1 MDHIID
7 ELREQL
13 AEVNTYLEF
22 DKIKAKYLGK
32 TGVLSNLMVQI
43 GKIPSAERK
52 DFGQKV
58 NNIKQEVQYLLE
70 VHSLKIEEAELN
82 DKIQNQK
89 CDLTLPGRNSSIGKI
104 HPISKVISELVDIF
118 AKLGF
123 NLVQGTSIETEWYNF
138 TALNIPA
145 NHPARDMHDT
155 FYLPKGFLLRTHTSP
170 MQIRFMEKNKPPFRF
185 ISFGRTYRSDSDA
198 THTPMFHQIE
208 AIAVDKKINMP
219 NLIWTLN
226 QVLHQFFDDQDIKVR
241 MRPSFFPFTKLSAE
255 VDIYLPSKGRW
266 LEVLGSGLIHPK
278 VLQNVSIDPEEY
290 SGFAFGMGIERLA
303 MLKYGINDLRQFFTG
318 DLNWLKHFGFN

>member
-1 MDHIID
+1 MERIIEEVKKQLDKVDDYLGLD
-7 ELREQL
+7 E
-13 AEVNTYLEF
+13 VKT
-22 DKIKAKYLGK
+22 KYLGK
-32 TGVLSNLMVQI
+32 NGILADLMAQI
-43 GKIPSAERK
+43 GKMPPAERK
-52 DFGQKV
+52 NFGQKV
-58 NNIKQEVQYLLE
+58 NSVKQELQSLLDGCR
-70 VHSLKIEEAELN
+70 LRIEEVKLN
-82 DKIQNQK
+82 NQLQNQK
-89 CDLTLPGRNSSIGKI
+89 CDLTLPGRQTQVGKI
-104 HPISKVISELVDIF
+104 HPISKVISELVNIF

-123 NLVQGTSIETEWYNF
+123 HLVQGTSIETEWYNF

-170 MQIRFMEKNKPPFRF
+170 MQIRFMERNKPPFRF

-208 AIAVDKKINMP
+208 AISVDKKINMP

-226 QVLHQFFDDQDIKVR
+226 QVLRQFFDNQDIRIR

-255 VDIYLPSKGRW
+255 VDIYLSSKGKW

-278 VLQNVSIDPEEY
+278 ILQNVSIDPKEY